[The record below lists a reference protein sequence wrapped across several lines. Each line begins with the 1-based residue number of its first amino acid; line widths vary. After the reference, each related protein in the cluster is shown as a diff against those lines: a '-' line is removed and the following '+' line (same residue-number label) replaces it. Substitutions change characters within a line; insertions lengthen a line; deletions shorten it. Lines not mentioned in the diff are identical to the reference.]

1 MSSKNR
7 LLTLDVGSSKIVLAE
22 FTVGG
27 SAVPTLTRYAVK
39 ELDSLS
45 QEASVRSLYSV
56 SGDVRDMMIENG
68 IRPAPMCVALS
79 GQAVFPRFVKLS
91 PVGQDKIDEMLLY
104 EAQENLPFPV
114 EEVVWDYQV
123 VADTEVE
130 LDTLIVATKRD
141 TAQEAILFGEQCGVR
156 VEVID
161 AIPFALYNCM
171 RFNYPEEGGCTML
184 LDIGSRSTN
193 LVFVEGSKVFTRSIP
208 VAGNTIT
215 NDIARGLGITP
226 AEAETLKKDIGVVA
240 LGGNYAVMGDETADK
255 VSKVIRN
262 VVTRLHSEVTRSINF
277 YRSQQGGSV
286 PNKLYLTGGASL
298 TRHMDT
304 FFREKLD
311 IDVEY
316 LNPFTNV
323 PAASGLEG
331 GQSSLFLMAPTV
343 GLALRGGVKCP
354 LEINLLPPEV
364 VDERR
369 FARRLPFFGVAVA
382 GLVLT
387 LLCWFGFAS
396 MQRSVYTAQHN
407 MVSQRI
413 DKFRGLQGRVDAIKA
428 ETAEVMEKTAYI
440 KEMAAARASY
450 SEVIE
455 AVRGAM
461 IPGTWLRSISFEQDG
476 VDGSAYVD
484 IVVRGYKRELDTLV
498 SDRGGSA
505 SELLLA
511 NIRKNTAFF
520 ESDGSK
526 VVADKVITVVL
537 PPENVELSV
546 SELSLRVKLKRK
558 PGVFNANWSERI
570 AGK

>member
-22 FTVGG
+22 FTVGRN
-27 SAVPTLTRYAVK
+27 AVPTLTRYAVK
-39 ELDSLS
+39 PLDSLS

-56 SGDVRDMMIENG
+56 SGDVREMMIENG
-68 IRPAPMCVALS
+68 IKPAPMCVSLS
-79 GQAVFPRFVKLS
+79 GQAVFPRFVKLP
-91 PVGQDKIDEMLLY
+91 PVEQDKIDEMLLY

-123 VADTEVE
+123 VADTDVE
-130 LDTLIVATKRD
+130 LDALIVATKRD

-156 VEVID
+156 IEIID
-161 AIPFALYNCM
+161 AIPFTLYNSM
-171 RFNYPEEGGCTML
+171 RFNYSDEGGCTML
-184 LDIGSRSTN
+184 LDIGARSMN
-193 LVFVEGSKVFTRSIP
+193 LIFVEGAKVFTRSIP

-215 NDIARGLGITP
+215 NDIARSLSITP
-226 AEAETLKKDIGVVA
+226 AEAEALKKDIGVVA

-277 YRSQQGGSV
+277 YRSQQDGSV

-316 LNPFTNV
+316 LNPFVNV
-323 PAASGLEG
+323 PVASGLEDD
-331 GQSSLFLMAPTV
+331 QSSLFLMAPVV

-354 LEINLLPPEV
+354 LEINLLPREV

-369 FARRLPFFGVAVA
+369 FARRLPFFGVAVV

-396 MQRSVYTAQHN
+396 MQRSTYTAQHN
-407 MVSQRI
+407 AVSQRI
-413 DKFRGLQGRVDAIKA
+413 DKFRGLQGRIDTIDS
-428 ETAEVMEKTAYI
+428 EMAEVAQKTAYI
-440 KEMAAARASY
+440 TEMAAARASY
-450 SEVIE
+450 SGVVN
-455 AVRGAM
+455 AVRDAM
-461 IPGTWLRSISFEQDG
+461 IPGTWLRSITFERDEA
-476 VDGSAYVD
+476 DGSGYVQ
-484 IVVRGYKRELDTLV
+484 IVVRGYKIELDKLV
-498 SDRGGSA
+498 SARGGSA
-505 SELLLA
+505 SELLLG
-511 NIRKNTAFF
+511 NLRKNAEFF
-520 ESDGSK
+520 ETEGSR
-526 VVADKVITVVL
+526 VLSDKVIAVGEATAKVDL
-537 PPENVELSV
+537 SELSV
-546 SELSLRVKLKRK
+546 RVKLKRT
-558 PGVFNANWSERI
+558 PGVLDANWSERM
-570 AGK
+570 ATK